1 MNGFIVN
8 IVKSTSN
15 ARIKGLGY
23 KFHVKDIVIIRVIV
37 ILPLLFLLIR
47 YEIIFEEIEDLKM
60 VRIVVE

>member
-1 MNGFIVN
+1 MN

-15 ARIKGLGY
+15 ARIKRPRY
-23 KFHVKDIVIIRVIV
+23 RFHVKDIVIIRVIV